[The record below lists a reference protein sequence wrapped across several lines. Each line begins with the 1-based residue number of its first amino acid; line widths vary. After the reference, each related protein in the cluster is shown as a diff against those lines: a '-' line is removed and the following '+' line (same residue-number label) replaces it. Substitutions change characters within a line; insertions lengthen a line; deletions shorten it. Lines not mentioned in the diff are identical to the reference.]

1 MKPVE
6 ADSLNKPDIDTQV
19 QRRVEKT
26 KETKATR
33 SMTEIRLERR
43 KSMKDRVEHFREYE
57 ILKFSITRQLMI

>member
-6 ADSLNKPDIDTQV
+6 ADSLNKPDIDAQV

-33 SMTEIRLERR
+33 SLTEIRLERR
-43 KSMKDRVEHFREYE
+43 KSMKDRVEQRTSEN
-57 ILKFSITRQLMI
+57 TRKLMI